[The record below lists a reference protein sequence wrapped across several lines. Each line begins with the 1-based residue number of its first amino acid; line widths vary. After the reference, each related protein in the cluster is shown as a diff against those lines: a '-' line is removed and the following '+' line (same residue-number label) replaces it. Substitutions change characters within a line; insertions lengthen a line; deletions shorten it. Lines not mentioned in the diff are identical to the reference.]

1 MVVTPSPLLILYL
14 MTKVILYKYDGHPS
28 TVNKVLGDGRE
39 FTGHLKEEFE
49 VTRPYLNLR
58 SGSLPE
64 YNYCYIDTL
73 GRYYFIQ
80 TVTYLGNQTYELSL
94 RVDVLKTYESEILA
108 ATGVVTETDT
118 PDPYISNRETVYK
131 RQPNFEKVGF
141 ANTGLLNETG
151 SIIMVTLKGNDNDAE

>member
-14 MTKVILYKYDGHPS
+14 MTKVILYKYDGHPN

-39 FTGHLKEEFE
+39 FTGHLKQDFD

-80 TVTYLGNQTYELSL
+80 SVTYLGNQTYELSL
-94 RVDVLKTYESEILA
+94 SVDVLKTYESEILT
-108 ATGVVTETDT
+108 ATGRVTETDD

-131 RQPNFEKVGF
+131 RQPNFEKVAF
-141 ANTGLLNETG
+141 PNTGLLNETG
-151 SIIMVTLKGNDNDAE
+151 SIIMVTLKGTNKD